1 MSWQLSVSH
10 KTTYHY
16 ESDVVA
22 SFNEVRMTPLNSSS
36 QRLIHHALIVDP
48 STPVHAYVDYWG
60 STVEM
65 FDVQT
70 PHTVLTVTSE
80 NVVEMQAPRE
90 HRTDCTWT
98 DLKDPHV
105 LDQWCEYLTFSDLV
119 DHLPDAPNLATHST
133 PHEAI
138 QASVAIIGTHITY
151 TSGSTSVHSPASE
164 AWTRRAGVCQ
174 DFTHAALSMLRSA
187 GIPARYVSGY
197 LYVRDG
203 EVGEKVVGE
212 SHSWVEA
219 WAGEWIPIDP
229 TNGRPVGQSHVIVAR
244 ARDYNDVSPL
254 SGIFSGGA
262 SRQIDVEVVLTR
274 QA

>member
-1 MSWQLSVSH
+1 MTWQLSISH

-22 SFNEVRMTPLNSSS
+22 SFNEVRMTPLNSST
-36 QRLIHHALIVDP
+36 QRLVHHALIVDP

-80 NVVEMQAPRE
+80 NLVEMHPPRI
-90 HRTDCTWT
+90 HRTDYSW
-98 DLKDPHV
+98 DQLKQADV
-105 LDQWCEYLTFSDLV
+105 LDRWCEYLAFSELV
-119 DHLPDAPNLATHST
+119 DHLPDAQDLSNFNT
-133 PHEAI
+133 PYEAI
-138 QASVAIIGTHITY
+138 QATVEILGSNITY
-151 TSGSTSVHSPASE
+151 TSGSTSVHTPASE
-164 AWTRRAGVCQ
+164 AWRRKAGVCQ
-174 DFTHAALSMLRSA
+174 DFTHAALSMLRTA

-203 EVGEKVVGE
+203 LVGEQVIGE

-262 SRQIDVEVVLTR
+262 SRHIDVQVVLSR